1 LPYLGGFGHVE
12 DVFVV
17 VVDDGDVGAVL
28 TNVRGMRREWEER
41 RSMERRGER

>member
-28 TNVRGMRREWEER
+28 KKMWGNEEGMGGR